1 MSRTLPIKTDTP
13 KLRPR
18 RSFTQSQRRPRFCF
32 FFFSILP
39 TARPLSSGVTDPRRG
54 GNGLQSSLNSP
65 NLQGRAAQRSVK
77 SPARPYFSHEFP
89 LAPSSDCISAAH
101 TAGLEFQL
109 FSLLQTEL
117 EGHRARTLPGEVRAP
132 AAAPHPRGLCGDLG
146 LLGGGLSAQ
155 AQGSGL
161 ASSSF
166 SSHASWSVLNTF
178 ETKQNK
184 LIFFSVSQWH
194 LYNFPRA
201 AFPSLPNLSSFQRF
215 L

>member
-1 MSRTLPIKTDTP
+1 MLMSSTLVKHKQEVGALQSDLKEIHSQFGQSVNPSSLGCQGHCQLRLTP
-13 KLRPR
+13 PNCARGEASP
-18 RSFTQSQRRPRFCF
+18 SPSGDPVFF

-117 EGHRARTLPGEVRAP
+117 EGHRARTLPGEVGAP
-132 AAAPHPRGLCGDLG
+132 SAAPPAPRFAEIWGCLG
-146 LLGGGLSAQ
+146 EAFLP
-155 AQGSGL
+155 
-161 ASSSF
+161 
-166 SSHASWSVLNTF
+166 
-178 ETKQNK
+178 K
-184 LIFFSVSQWH
+184 L
-194 LYNFPRA
+194 RA
-201 AFPSLPNLSSFQRF
+201 VG
-215 L
+215 